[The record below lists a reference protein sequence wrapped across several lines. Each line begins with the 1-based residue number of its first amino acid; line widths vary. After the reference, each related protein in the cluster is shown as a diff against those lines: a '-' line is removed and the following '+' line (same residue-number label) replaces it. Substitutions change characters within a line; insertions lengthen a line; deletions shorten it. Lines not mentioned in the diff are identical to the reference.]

1 VLTSEEV
8 KELVESFTKEE
19 DEETEAENKA
29 EPAMWTLP
37 KFAEVF

>member
-1 VLTSEEV
+1 MLPNEAV

-29 EPAMWTLP
+29 EPAMWSLA

>member
-1 VLTSEEV
+1 MLASEAME
-8 KELVESFTKEE
+8 EPVESFTKED

-29 EPAMWTLP
+29 EPAMWTLA